1 VVLGRLAIS
10 MPGLFSH
17 LGIDEVDIKWY
28 HLAACTNMSI
38 NWFYDDYESDK
49 ELAKQIDQVCLH
61 CPVIKQCHKEGVA
74 NKEFGVRGGIF
85 MDLGRIDKQNNS
97 HKDPE
102 IWSQL
107 KKIHGKN
114 ILHS

>member
-1 VVLGRLAIS
+1 

-28 HLAACTNMSI
+28 HLSACRNMSI

-61 CPVIKQCHKEGVA
+61 CPVIQQCHKQGVLG
-74 NKEFGVRGGIF
+74 KEKGVWGGVY
-85 MDLGRIDKQNNS
+85 MDLGRTDKQNNT
-97 HKDPE
+97 HKEPE
-102 IWSQL
+102 IWKQL

-114 ILHS
+114 IVHS